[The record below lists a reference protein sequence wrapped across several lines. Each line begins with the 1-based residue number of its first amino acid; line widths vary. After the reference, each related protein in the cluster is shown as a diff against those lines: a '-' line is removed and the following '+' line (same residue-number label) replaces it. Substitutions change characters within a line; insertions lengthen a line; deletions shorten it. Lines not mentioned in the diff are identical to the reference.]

1 MFNYNRVLVD
11 AIVDDIGPNLFRVT
25 ATGKPP
31 FAETRIYI
39 IRAKSDTIAARDG
52 IQRFVEEME
61 AKQLKEVRHAN
72 DAGTV
77 LKH

>member
-1 MFNYNRVLVD
+1 LVD
-11 AIVDDIGPNLFRVT
+11 AIVDEIGQNWYRVT

-31 FAETRIYI
+31 FAETRIYY

-61 AKQLKEVRHAN
+61 AKQLKEARHAN